1 MRLYNLNKSSIIPYH
16 MVDISLQ
23 QLLEAGCHFG
33 HQVRRRNPRMASYI
47 YSHQD
52 GVHIID
58 LVKTKAGLDEALS
71 ALKNIVSEG
80 GVVLWVGTKRQAQD
94 VVKDAAEKTGMPY
107 FVTRWPGGYFTNFPQ
122 LQKSV
127 LRLRD
132 LKSKRESGELKK
144 YTKKEQLLFDREI
157 AKLTKLFGGVES
169 RDKLPQV
176 LLIVDTHREAVAVA
190 EANLVKVPVV
200 GLVDTNADPSKIDYI
215 VPSNDDAA
223 KAIELFVGACTDAI
237 LEGKKKYEA
246 KSK

>member
-1 MRLYNLNKSSIIPYH
+1 MI
-16 MVDISLQ
+16 DISLQ

-33 HQVRRRNPRMASYI
+33 HQVRRRNPKMANYI

-58 LVKTKAGLDEALS
+58 LVKTKTGLDDSLKFLS
-71 ALKNIVSEG
+71 ETVASG
-80 GVVLWVGTKRQAQD
+80 GIVLWVGTKRQAQEP
-94 VVKDAAEKTGMPY
+94 VKLAAEKTGMPY

-132 LKSKRESGELKK
+132 LKTKKETGELKK

-157 AKLTKLFGGVES
+157 AKLTKLFGGVEL

-200 GLVDTNADPSKIDYI
+200 GLVDTNADPTKIDYI

-223 KAIELFVGACTDAI
+223 KAIELYVNACTEAI
-237 LEGKKKYEA
+237 LEGKKKYET

>member
-1 MRLYNLNKSSIIPYH
+1 MI
-16 MVDISLQ
+16 DITLQ

-33 HQVRRRNPRMASYI
+33 HQVRRRNPRMAPYI

-58 LVKTKAGLDEALS
+58 LVKTKAGLDEALN
-71 ALKNIVSEG
+71 ALKNIVAEG

-94 VVKDAAEKTGMPY
+94 VVKSAAEKTNMPY

-132 LKSKRESGELKK
+132 LKTKKETGELKK

-157 AKLTKLFGGVES
+157 AKLTKLFGGVEN

-223 KAIELFVGACTDAI
+223 KAIELFVDACTEAI
-237 LEGKKKYEA
+237 LEGQKKF
-246 KSK
+246 KSVKV